1 MRLSIIIPTKDRP
14 KKLLR
19 LIQKLKKYKFFF
31 NEIIIVDSSD
41 KINNKYIKKK
51 LTLIDPTIK
60 LVNSKPSISYQ
71 RNLGIKKT
79 KKNNNYFMF
88 LDDDI
93 FFKDDSFKNMKKF
106 IKRND
111 YIGYSF
117 NLSGE
122 NKSSFYDKLKK
133 SKLSK
138 KFGIYDGRIGAVSP
152 SGWHSK
158 IINVKK
164 DTEVDW
170 LPTRAVV
177 YKSNL
182 KLNFDNFFSGYSYL
196 EDLDFSFR
204 ARKKGKLVIVKEAV
218 YFHKNFI
225 ERKSFEF
232 GKKELINRYYFVKK
246 NKLNLLSFLISTL
259 IFIFLNLLNLRL
271 QRFAGNLLALS
282 QIIFNYFLLI
292 KL

>member
-1 MRLSIIIPTKDRP
+1 MKLSIIIPTKDRP
-14 KKLLR
+14 KKLLK
-19 LIQKLKKYKFFF
+19 LIAKLRQYKFFF
-31 NEIIIVDSSD
+31 NEIIIVDSSNR
-41 KINNKYIKKK
+41 KNKRYIKNK
-51 LTLIDPTIK
+51 LTLNDPNIK
-60 LVNSKPSISYQ
+60 LINSKPSISYQ
-71 RNLGIKKT
+71 RNLGIKKIR
-79 KKNNNYFMF
+79 KSNNYIMF

-93 FFKDDSFKNMKKF
+93 LFKNDSFKNMKKF
-106 IKRND
+106 IEKND

-117 NLSGE
+117 NYFGE
-122 NKSSFYDKLKK
+122 NKSNFYDKLKK

-138 KFGIYDGRIGAVSP
+138 KLGVYDSRIGAVSS

-158 IINVKK
+158 IVNVKK

-170 LPTRAVV
+170 LPTSAVI

-204 ARKKGKLVIVKEAV
+204 ARKKGKLVIVKKAI

-225 ERKSFEF
+225 ERESFEF

-246 NKLNLLSFLISTL
+246 NKLKYLSFFISAI
-259 IFIFLNLLNLRL
+259 IFLSLNLLKLRL
-271 QRFAGNLLALS
+271 QRFFGNLLALM
-282 QIIFNYFLLI
+282 QIIFSHFFL
-292 KL
+292 